1 MIDNEHW
8 SWRTI
13 FYHLFPLGCLGA
25 PARNDFDAPCVD
37 RISTL
42 REWINHFEH
51 LGINALLLGPV
62 FESSSHGYDTADLF
76 KVDRRLGND
85 DALGNFSRDLHRRG
99 IRLVLDAVFHHTGR
113 DFWAF
118 RDVRERGRESQ
129 YCDWFHLDFSRRSP
143 YGEPFHYKGWAG
155 NYDLVKL
162 NLKSAAVRKHLL
174 DAVSSWV
181 ERFEI
186 DGLRV
191 DVADG
196 LDADFIH
203 ELSEYC
209 RRIKPAFWLMGEVV
223 HGDYRNWAHPGALA
237 STTNYEAYKGLWS
250 SLNDRNYFE
259 IAYSLNREF
268 GPEGMYRGIPLY
280 NFVDNHDVTR
290 AASILREPTLL
301 YPLYALLMTMPG
313 VPSIYYGSEFGIEG
327 RKQHGTDASLRPALD
342 IRALSHHAPH
352 PELCAAVKKLIALR
366 HQLRALQVGDYAEL
380 HVAPEQFAFIR
391 RFHSESIVIAL
402 NASAHTAQIPLR
414 LPDGFSHLVDKLNN
428 DEKFNGAGT
437 RRLLPV
443 PPRWARIL
451 IAN

>member
-1 MIDNEHW
+1 MIENEHW
-8 SWRTI
+8 PWRTI

-25 PARNDFDAPCVD
+25 PPRNDSSAPSVD
-37 RISTL
+37 RLSAL
-42 REWINHFEH
+42 REWIDHFEH
-51 LGINALLLGPV
+51 LGVNALLLGPV
-62 FESSSHGYDTADLF
+62 FESSTHGYDTADLF

-85 DALGNFSRDLHRRG
+85 AALTDLSRELHQSG

-118 RDVRERGRESQ
+118 RDVRERGHDSQ
-129 YCDWFHLDFSRRSP
+129 YCDWYYLDFSRRSP

-162 NLKSAAVRKHLL
+162 NLKNADVKRHLL
-174 DAVSSWV
+174 EAVSSWI
-181 ERFEI
+181 ERFDI
-186 DGLRV
+186 DGLRL

-196 LDADFIH
+196 LDLDFIH

-209 RRIKPAFWLMGEVV
+209 RRIRTDFWLMGEVV
-223 HGDYRNWAHPGALA
+223 HGDYRNQAHPGGLD

-268 GPEGMYRGIPLY
+268 GPEGIYRGIPLY
-280 NFVDNHDVTR
+280 NFVDNHDVNR
-290 AASILREPTLL
+290 AASTLREPAHL

-327 RKQHGTDASLRPALD
+327 RKQRGTDAPLRPALD
-342 IRALSHHAPH
+342 IHTLRHHSPH
-352 PELCAAVKKLIALR
+352 PELCHAITRLIELR
-366 HQLRALQVGDYAEL
+366 HHHRALQVGDYTQL
-380 HVAPEQFAFIR
+380 HVASEQFSFMRRIR
-391 RFHSESIVIAL
+391 DESLVVAL
-402 NASAHTAQIPLR
+402 NASAHTVQIPLQ
-414 LPDGFSHLVDKLNN
+414 LPDGINHLVDKLNN
-428 DEKFNGAGT
+428 EETFATTGG
-437 RRLLPV
+437 RCVLPV

-451 IAN
+451 VAD